1 MKIGLAIAPEQ
12 AAPSAFVVFR
22 DRLETSMEKAAAL
35 GYDGVE
41 LALSD
46 AAQAEPDR
54 IQRALT
60 ATGLALAAVSTGRVY
75 AERQVWLTHPDERT
89 RREAV
94 AILCGLIDV
103 AAPFGA
109 LVNIGRV
116 RGPVPDGDTL
126 ATATDRFVGSLREC
140 AEYAAERGVTM
151 VLEPV
156 NRYETNFLNSVP
168 EALEMLDR
176 LGLPNVLLMPDVF
189 HMNIEDVSIEGS
201 LRQAGSRVGYV
212 HLADSNRLAPGAG
225 HLSFSSI
232 AKTLA
237 EIGYNGWVTAEI
249 LPRPSPEAAAAA
261 AIATLRS
268 CFPPRR

>member
-60 ATGLALAAVSTGRVY
+60 ATGLALAAISTGRVY
-75 AERQVWLTHPDERT
+75 AERQVWLTHSDERT

-116 RGPVPDGDTL
+116 RGPVPAGDTL

-156 NRYETNFLNSVP
+156 NRY
-168 EALEMLDR
+168 
-176 LGLPNVLLMPDVF
+176 
-189 HMNIEDVSIEGS
+189 
-201 LRQAGSRVGYV
+201 
-212 HLADSNRLAPGAG
+212 
-225 HLSFSSI
+225 
-232 AKTLA
+232 
-237 EIGYNGWVTAEI
+237 
-249 LPRPSPEAAAAA
+249 
-261 AIATLRS
+261 
-268 CFPPRR
+268 